1 MAVISSAPGGSCAQT
16 EACGGADDR
25 AGGEGGRY
33 GGVNPAGC
41 RAVKWGQG
49 VRWWRDG
56 AVIERILAGGGHL
69 ERAERRPL
77 IDKRNVIR

>member
-16 EACGGADDR
+16 EACGGVDNG

-33 GGVNPAGC
+33 RGVNPAGC

-49 VRWWRDG
+49 VR
-56 AVIERILAGGGHL
+56 
-69 ERAERRPL
+69 
-77 IDKRNVIR
+77 